1 MNIAH
6 STSYTNEVFSGLDAK
21 NVTVQRSVFDDC
33 RFVDCDFSY
42 ARFTDCRF
50 RDCEFENSSLNSINV
65 DGAKVIGATFRH
77 TKATGINWTTLDWSS
92 YRLGPP
98 IVFQY
103 CDISFSVFSSLV
115 LRGIS
120 VRDCKARDVD
130 FSECDLKGADFCRT
144 DFQGTRFSSCRLDK
158 CNFRGAMTYVLD
170 PLDNSIEKAKFS
182 LPEVLSLLSGFNVE
196 IESVD

>member
-21 NVTVQRSVFDDC
+21 NVTVQQSVFDDC

-103 CDISFSVFSSLV
+103 CDISFSVF
-115 LRGIS
+115 R
-120 VRDCKARDVD
+120 D
-130 FSECDLKGADFCRT
+130 FSLESDGTTKIINICHKRMSKFPLFRQLLKDVLEDSCVSKIIVNDILEKHLIKKECNQML
-144 DFQGTRFSSCRLDK
+144 
-158 CNFRGAMTYVLD
+158 
-170 PLDNSIEKAKFS
+170 
-182 LPEVLSLLSGFNVE
+182 
-196 IESVD
+196 